1 VILALLLAVQT
12 RTLPLPNLRFGM
24 SRADAERAAGERKSC
39 RQYGDHEVGGFCF
52 VMLFQNDTLDEIA
65 MIFDSVDEA
74 HAKLTHAW
82 GAPIA
87 VRDRELWLGESLQA
101 WLFPYVGHARL
112 EFRGYRPFAK
122 LLGKN
127 LTLDGK
133 KVLGMRR
140 ADIRSAFGARASCK
154 DQDDFCNV
162 FLAPTEYGEGAL
174 SLYLEFEKERISSVM
189 FTVAAADSRQVLKAA
204 ERVWGRAVVDYNGMV
219 KDVIHF
225 AGEPRAHAEAMEH
238 TVIFCFGKCP

>member
-1 VILALLLAVQT
+1 MILALLVALQ
-12 RTLPLPNLRFGM
+12 TLPIPNLRFGM
-24 SRADAERAAGERKSC
+24 SRADAERTAGKPKAC
-39 RQYGDHEVGGFCF
+39 REYGDHEVGGLCF
-52 VMLFQNDTLDEIA
+52 VMLFQNDSLDEIA
-65 MIFDSVDEA
+65 MIFDSIDEA

-101 WLFPYVGHARL
+101 WLFPYAGHARL
-112 EFRGYRPFAK
+112 EFRSYRPFAK

-140 ADIRSAFGARASCK
+140 ADIRSAFGPRASCK
-154 DQDDFCNV
+154 DDADFCNV
-162 FLAPTEYGEGAL
+162 FLAPTEYGESSL
-174 SLYLEFEKERISSVM
+174 SLYLDFEKDRIVSVM
-189 FTVAAADSRQVLKAA
+189 FTVPTADAKQLLKSA
-204 ERVWGRAVVDYNGMV
+204 ERLWGRAVVDYNGLV

-225 AGEPRAHAEAMEH
+225 ASEPRAHAEATEH
-238 TVIFCFGKCP
+238 TVIFCLGKCP